1 MYVGILQTAMHSE
14 PCEEK
19 KREGRIETDFLSACS
34 TDLVSFGQTNEE
46 SRVFCKKSTVFL
58 RMFLI
63 LVPSSLARNSLMN
76 HGLSANK
83 VVWAAAGAEF
93 PEAGVLS
100 GYT

>member
-1 MYVGILQTAMHSE
+1 MHSE

-34 TDLVSFGQTNEE
+34 TDLVSFGQTNE

-63 LVPSSLARNSLMN
+63 PVPSSSARNSLMN

-83 VVWAAAGAEF
+83 VIQTLFGQQLGLSSLKQEF
-93 PEAGVLS
+93 
-100 GYT
+100 